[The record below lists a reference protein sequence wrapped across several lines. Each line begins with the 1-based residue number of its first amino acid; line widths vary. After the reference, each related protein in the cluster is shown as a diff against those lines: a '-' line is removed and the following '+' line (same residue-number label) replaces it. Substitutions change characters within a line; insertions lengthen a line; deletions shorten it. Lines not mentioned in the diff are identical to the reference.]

1 MSTNFLQRPARLIVA
16 CLLGIALFAA
26 ETLTSG
32 QGRNARAQEPSPAEK
47 EHLAL
52 QRKLYESIRWQT
64 GPCIAKIGANAQINV
79 PDGYQFT
86 GPEGA
91 RAWAELTQNPPD
103 ASTLGVLMPTEHG
116 DWFMVFEFDPSG
128 YIKDDDKDKLDAD
141 AILASIQEG
150 TEASNAD
157 RAQHGWA
164 PLTITGWEQPPHYN
178 PQTHNL
184 EWAIKGHAEG
194 EPLLNHNTRILGRR
208 GVMSVSLVVDPNQLA
223 AVLPQSKKVIGGFEY
238 ISGERYSEWRTGDKI
253 AEYGLAGLVAGG
265 AAAVLIKSGF
275 LAKFLKPILLG
286 IAVVFGWL
294 GKVLFGRR
302 AQA

>member
-1 MSTNFLQRPARLIVA
+1 MSTYYARPRRSIVA
-16 CLLGIALFAA
+16 GLFGVALFASA
-26 ETLTSG
+26 ALSCG
-32 QGRNARAQEPSPAEK
+32 QSSILAQEPSAAEK
-47 EHLAL
+47 EYLAM
-52 QRKLYESIRWQT
+52 QRQLYDSIRWQT
-64 GPCIAKIGANAQINV
+64 GPCIAKVGSNAQISV

-86 GPEGA
+86 GPAGA

-103 ASTLGVLMPTEHG
+103 DRTLGVLMPVEG
-116 DWFMVFEFDPSG
+116 RDWFMIFEFDESG
-128 YIKDDDKDKLDAD
+128 YVKDDDKDKLDAD

-150 TEASNAD
+150 TKESNED
-157 RAQHGWA
+157 RVRNGWGT
-164 PLTITGWEQPPHYN
+164 LTITGWEQAPHYN

-194 EPLLNHNTRILGRR
+194 EPLLNYNTRILGRR
-208 GVMSVSLVVDPNQLA
+208 GVMSVALVVNPA
-223 AVLPQSKKVIGGFEY
+223 EIATILPESKKVLGGFEY
-238 ISGERYSEWRTGDKI
+238 VSGERYAEWQAGDKI

-275 LAKFLKPILLG
+275 LTKFLKPIIVG
-286 IAVVFGWL
+286 VAVVFGWL